1 MSAFGPGFLTSETTW
16 HRVEDDWGGFSRGY
30 ESAVAGLPRYADA
43 TAPADFY
50 DGIMLKKKYLATG
63 ALALPFAL
71 LLTGCS
77 ASDLFGDKLD
87 ESTTRTAENSK
98 DAVADGL
105 LPKWV
110 PEGGT
115 DIQLVQRNTGSE
127 RIFAMD
133 YDGELD
139 SAQCQPLKTVG
150 EPSDA
155 ELAQAYASDSRTKN
169 LEPEKMSKTRTL
181 EADWWPEAAQD
192 STTDLCGRFW
202 VHQADGKLYGFAPD
216 TESQVQ
222 AILVE
227 RKAGED
233 SQQ

>member
-1 MSAFGPGFLTSETTW
+1 MRRSGTGCRKGWPGL
-16 HRVEDDWGGFSRGY
+16 SRGY
-30 ESAVAGLPRYADA
+30 EPAGAGLPRDADA
-43 TAPADFY
+43 TVPAGFY
-50 DGIMLKKKYLATG
+50 DGIMLKKKYLAAG

-87 ESTTRTAENSK
+87 ESTTRTAERSK

-105 LPKWV
+105 LPTWV
-110 PEGGT
+110 PDGGT
-115 DIQLVQRNTGSE
+115 NIELVQRNTGSE
-127 RIFAMD
+127 RIFVMD
-133 YDGELD
+133 YDGGLD
-139 SAQCQPLKTVG
+139 SGQCQPLKIVG

-181 EADWWPEAAQD
+181 EADWWPEAAQA

-227 RKAGED
+227 RKDAEGK
-233 SQQ
+233 QK